1 MAKLSAN
8 LSTFDS
14 VIFISDEAS
23 FERLANEGLYA
34 YLDGETPEEGATD
47 YENMYVTWKDCKGLS
62 GAELSSEWYE
72 GITPDDLQKLFG
84 DCRVSL
90 RVIKGT
96 QYENDAGKQEY
107 YADSQELLQHL
118 IDGTPGQMKE

>member
-1 MAKLSAN
+1 MIVLLAHSFKYIESYIHYFW
-8 LSTFDS
+8 SDS
-14 VIFISDEAS
+14 
-23 FERLANEGLYA
+23 
-34 YLDGETPEEGATD
+34 
-47 YENMYVTWKDCKGLS
+47 VTWKDCKGLS

-84 DCRVSL
+84 DCRISL